1 MAATR
6 LNRIMLAEVAYNSW
20 VRRERSVFLC
30 RSEAFADRIAFRF
43 RKVLHEEN
51 YSEKWFD
58 DPRALQWVENP
69 LTGGLCKP
77 AGSNPSF
84 VQLHNGAWVFFQD
97 INDLEADEDIG
108 PVQFVYWPTL
118 GGNYEKVTYDFWR
131 SGRSSGNIHRPLLT
145 VESKPKG
152 KANKERNA
160 WDIIME
166 DDDDA

>member
-1 MAATR
+1 MNIA
-6 LNRIMLAEVAYNSW
+6 RITIKKI
-20 VRRERSVFLC
+20 FLC
-30 RSEAFADRIAFRF
+30 RSEKFADRIAFRF
-43 RKVLHEEN
+43 RKVLNEEN
-51 YSEKWFD
+51 DSEGWAD
-58 DPRALQWVENP
+58 VQSLP
-69 LTGGLCKP
+69 GGSMSRP
-77 AGSNPSF
+77 GGSNPSF

-131 SGRSSGNIHRPLLT
+131 SGRSSGDIHRPLLT
-145 VESKPKG
+145 VETKPKG

>member
-6 LNRIMLAEVAYNSW
+6 LNRIMLAEVAHST
-20 VRRERSVFLC
+20 VLKRERSVFLC
-30 RSEAFADRIAFRF
+30 RSEKFADRIAFRF
-43 RKVLHEEN
+43 RKVLNEEN
-51 YSEKWFD
+51 DSEGWAD
-58 DPRALQWVENP
+58 VQSLP
-69 LTGGLCKP
+69 GGSMSRP
-77 AGSNPSF
+77 GGSNPSF
-84 VQLHNGAWVFFQD
+84 VQLHNGAWVFFQA

-108 PVQFVYWPTL
+108 PVQFVYWPTE

-131 SGRSSGNIHRPLLT
+131 SERSSGNIHRPLLT
-145 VESKPKG
+145 VETKPKG

>member
-1 MAATR
+1 MGTR
-6 LNRIMLAEVAYNSW
+6 MNIARITIKKI
-20 VRRERSVFLC
+20 FLC
-30 RSEAFADRIAFRF
+30 RSEKFADRIAFRF
-43 RKVLHEEN
+43 RKVLNEEN
-51 YSEKWFD
+51 DSEGWAD
-58 DPRALQWVENP
+58 VQSLP
-69 LTGGLCKP
+69 GGSMSRP
-77 AGSNPSF
+77 GGSNPSF

-131 SGRSSGNIHRPLLT
+131 SGRSSGDIHRPLLT
-145 VESKPKG
+145 VETKPKG